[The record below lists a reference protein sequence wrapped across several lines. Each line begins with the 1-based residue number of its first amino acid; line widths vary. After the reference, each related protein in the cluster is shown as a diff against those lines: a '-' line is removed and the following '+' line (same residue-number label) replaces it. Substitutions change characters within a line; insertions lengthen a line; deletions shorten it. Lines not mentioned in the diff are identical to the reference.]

1 MVPTSLIGV
10 KVKVLKIWN
19 LKEEWEKDCA
29 GGSSLLVHAYI
40 TMVHIIICAC
50 VSCVVLSTLTICAC
64 ACETA
69 QHTVLLAQGKRS

>member
-1 MVPTSLIGV
+1 MESERRMG
-10 KVKVLKIWN
+10 KRF
-19 LKEEWEKDCA
+19 CA

-40 TMVHIIICAC
+40 TMVHLIICAC

-64 ACETA
+64 ACETE